1 MQNTKDEFA
10 SIQKDM
16 QEICSNQDLSDDS
29 VSLRATEKN
38 DESVVQDIDEAIV
51 EEDTYRWIHH
61 DIHLLTLSS
70 ILLRTFFLK
79 IQLSSNK

>member
-1 MQNTKDEFA
+1 
-10 SIQKDM
+10 M

-51 EEDTYRWIHH
+51 EEDTYR
-61 DIHLLTLSS
+61 
-70 ILLRTFFLK
+70 
-79 IQLSSNK
+79 